1 MSRPLLVALIGP
13 DQQENLALEYLA
25 AAVAGAGHRPA
36 IVGFGGR
43 DDVVRT
49 AERVVSMGADAAGI
63 SIAFQSAVQPSLD
76 LAAELRGAGFAGH
89 LTCGGHVPTFEY
101 EAILREVPAI
111 DSVVRHDGEGALV
124 ELLGRVADGADP
136 SGVAGVAWRGPAG
149 IRVEPVRPPAADL
162 DLLAPPMRPPQPRA
176 FAGMPIGFAITSRG
190 CTGTCTYCCIR
201 AHAREAS
208 GPRLRLRSA
217 PAVAD
222 ELGGLA
228 RYWGARVVFLQDDLF
243 LLQSKD
249 RALERIGDLGR
260 ELGARGLGDMAFWVK
275 ARPETLD
282 GDVVRALGDLGA
294 IHVFLGVENHV
305 PARLAY
311 LGRRHGPADNER
323 AIAVLGAHGIGLSFN
338 FMLFDPE
345 SSIDDVAANVDFAR
359 QHLDLPWNLCR
370 TELYSGTDLL
380 ARVAAEGRL
389 TGDFRSYGY
398 RMRDDRA
405 EIAFR
410 ILRVALRDRAFDAT
424 SLHNR
429 LIALSFAV
437 QVHQRFF
444 PGAETTARARDAVDL
459 SIETHR
465 DTVDVLGRVI
475 AFARRASPDDAGGI
489 KNFSVELGM
498 QVNETDLGRRARAD
512 RLFAELEP
520 RGSAAS

>member
-1 MSRPLLVALIGP
+1 LLVALIGP

-25 AAVAGAGHRPA
+25 AAVADAGHRPA
-36 IVGFGGR
+36 IIGFGGR
-43 DDVVRT
+43 DDIAR
-49 AERVVSMGADAAGI
+49 AAQRVVSLGADAAGI

-76 LAAELRGAGFAGH
+76 LAAELRRVGFAGH
-89 LTCGGHVPTFEY
+89 ITCGGHVPTFEY
-101 EAILREVPAI
+101 EAILTEVPAI
-111 DSVVRHDGEGALV
+111 DSVVRHDGEAALV
-124 ELLGRVADGADP
+124 ELLGRIADGANP
-136 SGVAGVAWRGPAG
+136 SGVAGVAWRSPAG
-149 IRVEPVRPPAADL
+149 TRVEPARPPAADL
-162 DLLAPPMRPPQPRA
+162 DALAPPLRPPRPRR

-190 CTGTCTYCCIR
+190 CTGACTYCCVR
-201 AHAREAS
+201 AYAREAS

-217 PAVAD
+217 SAVAD
-222 ELGGLA
+222 ELAGLA

-243 LLQSKD
+243 LLQAKD
-249 RALERIGDLGR
+249 RAIERIGDLGR
-260 ELGARGLGDMAFWVK
+260 ELGQRGLRDMAFWVK

-282 GDVVRALGDLGA
+282 DDVVRALRDLGA

-305 PARLAY
+305 PDRLAY
-311 LGRRHGPADNER
+311 LGRRHGPADNDR

-359 QHLDLPWNLCR
+359 RHLDLPWNLCR
-370 TELYSGTDLL
+370 TELYSGTELL

-429 LIALSFAV
+429 IIALSFAV
-437 QVHQRFF
+437 QVNQRFF
-444 PGAETTARARDAVDL
+444 PGDQTTGVAREAVDL
-459 SIETHR
+459 SIDTHR
-465 DTVDVLGRVI
+465 DTVDALDRVI
-475 AFARRASPDDAGGI
+475 AFARSASPGDTDGI
-489 KNFSVELGM
+489 KNFSVDLGM
-498 QVNETDLGRRARAD
+498 QINESDLGRRAKAD
-512 RLFAELEP
+512 GLFAALEA
-520 RGSAAS
+520 R